1 MCEPFPQS
9 PPELWG
15 QLSRWLEEARLEEKG
30 HQCSLTIILISRNNS
45 PSGGAVLLGTLKGDE
60 MFSQD
65 MTEMRC
71 SSVSACALQCSWL
84 ENPRD
89 GGAWWAAVYGVTQ
102 SRIRGAQGASHVAL
116 GKAALGALFA

>member
-71 SSVSACALQCSWL
+71 SSVSACAQRLEIICSPSRLLQKSFYFTNTDKVLLTC
-84 ENPRD
+84 
-89 GGAWWAAVYGVTQ
+89 Q
-102 SRIRGAQGASHVAL
+102 AL
-116 GKAALGALFA
+116 HIY